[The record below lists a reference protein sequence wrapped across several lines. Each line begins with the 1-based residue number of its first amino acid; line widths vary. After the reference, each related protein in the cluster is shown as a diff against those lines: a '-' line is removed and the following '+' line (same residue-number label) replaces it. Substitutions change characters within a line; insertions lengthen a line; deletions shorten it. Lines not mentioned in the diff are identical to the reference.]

1 MTQHLNE
8 TKVVQG
14 RGITR
19 KEREGVS
26 LHVQGCALR
35 KIEGSPVL

>member
-26 LHVQGCALR
+26 QNVQGCALR